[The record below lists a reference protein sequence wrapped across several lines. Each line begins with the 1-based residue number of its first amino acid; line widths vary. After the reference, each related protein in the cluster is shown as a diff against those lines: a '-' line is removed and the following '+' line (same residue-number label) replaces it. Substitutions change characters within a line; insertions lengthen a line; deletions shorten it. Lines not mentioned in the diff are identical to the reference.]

1 MRASNA
7 VTVAVLVLG
16 GGGLA
21 AGGGGGDEQS
31 PEPALCGSVND
42 LGDAVGTV
50 SDIDF
55 SQSGALDQLKE
66 GMVTVREDLADV
78 RTQAKKQFSG
88 QMTATQT
95 TYDALA
101 KSVKTATSDPS
112 SASLKAVDQALS
124 NFNDEAQTL
133 VSDVQ
138 TTC

>member
-16 GGGLA
+16 GGVLA
-21 AGGGGGDEQS
+21 ACGGGDEQS

-55 SQSGALDQLKE
+55 SSAGALDQLKE
-66 GMVTVREDLADV
+66 GMVTVREDLANV
-78 RTQAKKQFSG
+78 RKDAQKEFSA
-88 QMTATQT
+88 QMTRTQT

-112 SASLKAVDQALS
+112 SASLKAVDQALTE
-124 NFNDEAQTL
+124 FNDEAQTL